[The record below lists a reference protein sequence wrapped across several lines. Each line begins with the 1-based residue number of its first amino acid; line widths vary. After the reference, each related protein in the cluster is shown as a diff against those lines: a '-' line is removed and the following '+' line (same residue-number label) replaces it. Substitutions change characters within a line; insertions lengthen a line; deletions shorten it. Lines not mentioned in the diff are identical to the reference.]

1 MARALLG
8 GRLNSEAIS
17 MAITRSYPWFAW
29 ALTGLMAG
37 CSNSGDRGTS
47 GDGAALAGDAPE
59 PTPHEGK
66 QPMGAAPN
74 GTAGGGGPR
83 TVPVAVGKAAAALVR
98 ASDCDDLLA
107 RIQDDVVAK
116 IEMQAELMRKEPDYG
131 GTYPPGIA
139 VGVAS
144 RGAPEAVPLPAMMAP
159 APGIPA
165 NDAAA
170 TPTTPAASGT
180 DNAASGAKGASGP
193 TDFSE
198 TNTQVKGVDEADI
211 VKTDGEHI
219 YLLHGNQLFVLDSWP
234 ADMTAITSKADVEG
248 NALEMFV
255 QDGIAVVFSSIYDQG
270 DLIEPRPNE
279 TDDQAKGIVPIGYRY
294 GSSFTKITLIDVKSD
309 SPKVQRELFVQ
320 GDYLSARRHG
330 DLVRT
335 VIRDGSRFP
344 EFYGGAIEYRDPW
357 GRPYSQ
363 EEIDAQ
369 VDDWRDRTAAAAE
382 NTKLSD
388 WLPTERELKGGKL
401 VDVPARCDDFYVPAA
416 GLANGGVT
424 NLLSFDMTDP
434 KSELGG
440 ALVMGVADEV
450 YANDD
455 VMVLAQRDWR
465 WERQLIERERTV
477 LHRFEISGD
486 DTVYTASGAVPGHII
501 DQFSID
507 EWKGVIRVATTAQF
521 WPNFIAPLPAVADAA
536 AADDPPSDAQ
546 NRRET
551 ENRVITLGVDG
562 DKLERLG
569 MTEPLGKDGEVIQS
583 TRFVDDTGYVVTFER
598 VDPLIV
604 VDLENPMEPTV
615 LGQLDIPGFSE
626 YMHPL
631 DADHLLTIGQDA
643 STDGRVLGLILQI
656 FDVSDATKPVRTH
669 SYRFGPN
676 GYSEAGQNH
685 KAFTF
690 HKPEGAQGYDGLLAF
705 PYVNYNGNFES
716 SLQVFQVSA
725 TSGFTQLGAVDHT
738 AMLREVCRPFVD
750 AQVIDGPGFYPCVS
764 PEVRRGLFIFGDD
777 GDFVYS
783 ISNGGVLV
791 HALTDLV
798 DAVASVPLPM
808 PDYNDHRVFRGPG
821 AAAPGGSGSAATPP
835 VAPTPPPM
843 MTPAPQPPKPQPK
856 PQP

>member
-1 MARALLG
+1 MT
-8 GRLNSEAIS
+8 
-17 MAITRSYPWFAW
+17 MTRSYPWFAW
-29 ALTGLMAG
+29 ALTGLMTA
-37 CSNSGDRGTS
+37 CSDSGGGGARGDES
-47 GDGAALAGDAPE
+47 ESPVAGD
-59 PTPHEGK
+59 TPDAKPSDGK
-66 QPMGAAPN
+66 SMGSRN
-74 GTAGGGGPR
+74 GTAGGGGFR
-83 TVPVAVGKAAAALVR
+83 EVPVATGQAAAALTR

-107 RIQDDVVAK
+107 RVQDDVIAK
-116 IEMQAELMRKEPDYG
+116 IEMQAELMREEPDYDG
-131 GTYPPGIA
+131 GFFPGA
-139 VGVAS
+139 VGVAE
-144 RGAPEAVPLPAMMAP
+144 RGAASGVATAPPAAQMAA

-165 NDAAA
+165 ADSAAA
-170 TPTTPAASGT
+170 PTDPSAGGFNT
-180 DNAASGAKGASGP
+180 ASGAKGSSGP

-234 ADMTAITSKADVEG
+234 ADMTAVTSKADVEG

-255 QDGIAVVFSSIYDQG
+255 QDGVAVVFSSIYDQG
-270 DLIEPRPNE
+270 DLIEPRPIE
-279 TDDQAKGIVPIGYRY
+279 TDDQGKEIAPIGYRY
-294 GSSFTKITLIDVKSD
+294 GSSFTKITVIDAKSD

-320 GDYLSARRHG
+320 GDYVSARRHG

-357 GRPYSQ
+357 GRPYPQ
-363 EEIDAQ
+363 EDIDAQ
-369 VDDWRDRTAAAAE
+369 VDDWRDRTAGAAE
-382 NTKLSD
+382 NTKLAD
-388 WLPTERELKGGKL
+388 WLPIERELKDGKL

-424 NLLSFDMTDP
+424 NLLSFDMSDSM
-434 KSELGG
+434 SELGG
-440 ALVMGVADEV
+440 AIVLGVADEV
-450 YANDD
+450 YANDA
-455 VMVLAQRDWR
+455 VMVLGQRDWR

-477 LHRFEISGD
+477 LHRFELSAE
-486 DTVYTASGAVPGHII
+486 DTVYTASGVVPGHII

-507 EWKGVIRVATTAQF
+507 EWKGVIRVATTARF
-521 WPNFIAPLPAVADAA
+521 WPDFIAPLPAVADAA
-536 AADDPPSDAQ
+536 AADDPVADAQ

-562 DKLERLG
+562 DRLERLG

-598 VDPLIV
+598 IDPLIV
-604 VDLENPMEPTV
+604 LDLSDPEQPTV

-643 STDGRVLGLILQI
+643 STDGRVIGLILQI
-656 FDVSDATKPVRTH
+656 FDVSDATRPVRTH

-690 HKPEGAQGYDGLLAF
+690 HRPQGAEGYDGLLAF

-725 TSGFTQLGAVDHT
+725 TNGFTQLGAVDHT
-738 AMLREVCRPFVD
+738 AVLREVCRPYVD
-750 AQVIDGPGFYPCVS
+750 PQVIDAPGFYPCVS
-764 PEVRRGLFIFGDD
+764 PEVRRGLFIFGDE

-791 HALTDLV
+791 HALTDLME
-798 DAVASVPLPM
+798 AVASVPLPM
-808 PDYNDHRVFRGPG
+808 PDYNDHRVFRGDGAAGGGSAGSANTPQTMPP
-821 AAAPGGSGSAATPP
+821 AAAPEP
-835 VAPTPPPM
+835 APTPD
-843 MTPAPQPPKPQPK
+843 PAPRP
-856 PQP
+856 